1 MQRKN
6 RSLIILGIA
15 IFLVTIV
22 VVFTQSIYG
31 WENDTLSNAIGTLA
45 GGLGSII
52 FIFWRLDYDKRNQ
65 ETLDIINLL
74 NLIDEFPTLISEQV
88 LRDSLREKITG
99 IANFRNISKVVE
111 EYRKELHTAIDKAET
126 SLLVVEY
133 KKDSNLQRFL
143 RETNIVQLTLR
154 ELIELINQCEGI
166 TQDESVLS
174 KKERVL
180 LVRKVERKKFYVIS
194 SLNDLIK
201 ELEKILKAEGR
212 ASEINLDEIT
222 REISNFDKKKYE
234 RIFEKIEEVVKNIQP
249 ERTDKE
255 NNDWYSQSSITDKA
269 DLIIPVINKEKLTLP
284 SDLSRYYRGKEKSV
298 EEEQEIIKHFLFCM
312 ALLDRAEY
320 YQTETNKGIEYCF
333 DYKAPKS

>member
-6 RSLIILGIA
+6 RSLIILGIG
-15 IFLVTIV
+15 ISLVTIV
-22 VVFTQSIYG
+22 VVFTQFIYG
-31 WENDTLSNAIGTLA
+31 WENDTLSNVIGTLA
-45 GGLGSII
+45 GGIGSII

-65 ETLDIINLL
+65 EILDIINLL

-111 EYRKELHTAIDKAET
+111 EYRKELHAAIDKAET
-126 SLLVVEY
+126 SLLVVGY

-166 TQDESVLS
+166 TQDESGLS

-201 ELEKILKAEGR
+201 DLEQILKTEGG
-212 ASEINLDEIT
+212 ASEINLDEIMK
-222 REISNFDKKKYE
+222 EISNFNKKKYE

-312 ALLDRAEY
+312 ALLNRAEY
-320 YQTETNKGIEYCF
+320 YQTESNKGIEYCF
-333 DYKAPKS
+333 DYKAPKN